1 MTTNSFGVAGGP
13 VQQHPVAGQEV
24 FKAVPDWVSQLSD
37 VDGVHQA
44 KAFQLVHAQIPV
56 KHLEENR
63 SLFRPTSQLFL
74 TAAPEQSFHQ
84 EEKYLTLVYIRTCC
98 IC

>member
-1 MTTNSFGVAGGP
+1 MHELTTNSFGVAGGP
-13 VQQHPVAGQEV
+13 VQQHPVAVQEV
-24 FKAVPDWVSQLSD
+24 FKAVPDWVSQLPD

-63 SLFRPTSQLFL
+63 SLFRPTSQLFFDL
-74 TAAPEQSFHQ
+74 
-84 EEKYLTLVYIRTCC
+84 
-98 IC
+98 